1 MGNLRPPRSKPPKTP
16 QVHRPSGD
24 RLNVRSPALAALG
37 IALMASA
44 AALGA
49 VLVHDGEV
57 AAEAGLAGAAP
68 GESVRVKGTPQP
80 FVPDAPLRAWR
91 TVLPMLDNFTYALG
105 DPESGIEALLTSP
118 VPAPDG
124 VVLADGTVDYVAPHP
139 DGSGRLL
146 VVVAVHDWQEPI
158 LFR

>member
-1 MGNLRPPRSKPPKTP
+1 MRLPRPSRPKPPKTP
-16 QVHRPSGD
+16 RGHRPSGD

-44 AALGA
+44 AVLGA
-49 VLVHDGEV
+49 LLVHDGEV
-57 AAEAGLAGAAP
+57 AAESDLATAAP
-68 GESVRVKGTPQP
+68 GEAVRVKGSPEPFTP
-80 FVPDAPLRAWR
+80 VGPLRAWR
-91 TVLPMLDNFTYALG
+91 TVLPMLDNFTYALT

-118 VPAPDG
+118 TAAPEG
-124 VVLADGTVDYVAPHP
+124 VVLADGTVGYVAPHP

-146 VVVAVHDWQEPI
+146 VIIDVRAWEEPI

>member
-1 MGNLRPPRSKPPKTP
+1 
-16 QVHRPSGD
+16 
-24 RLNVRSPALAALG
+24 LNVRSPALAALG

-49 VLVHDGEV
+49 LLVHDGEV
-57 AAEAGLAGAAP
+57 AAEPDLASAAP
-68 GESVRVKGTPQP
+68 GEAVRVKGSLEP
-80 FVPDAPLRAWR
+80 FAPGTPLRAWR
-91 TVLPMLDNFTYALG
+91 AVLPMLDNFTYMLS
-105 DPESGIEALLTSP
+105 DPDSGVLALLTSAG
-118 VPAPDG
+118 PAPDG

-146 VVVAVHDWQEPI
+146 VVIDVRDWQEPI

>member
-1 MGNLRPPRSKPPKTP
+1 M
-16 QVHRPSGD
+16 
-24 RLNVRSPALAALG
+24 NVRSPALAALG

-49 VLVHDGEV
+49 LLVHDGEV
-57 AAEAGLAGAAP
+57 APEAGLAEAAP
-68 GESVRVKGTPQP
+68 GESVRLKGSPVP
-80 FVPDAPLRAWR
+80 FAPEGPLRAWR
-91 TVLPMLDNFTYALG
+91 TVLPLLDNFTYALS

-118 VPAPDG
+118 GPAPDG
-124 VVLADGTVDYVAPHP
+124 VVVAEGTVGHVAPHP

-146 VVVAVHDWQEPI
+146 VVVEVREWSEPI